1 MIRLRCT
8 PSEPMAM
15 GSRPREAASLLK
27 EAFRLQIVA
36 SAEKLQPVEIYQRPI
51 ATPSEVI
58 TPKHLTTTETLE
70 PMMQELRTYIH
81 RELSDLKGDMVR
93 QFCEQERIIQEQQ
106 EEIERLLKRLNQG
119 GYACLLRL
127 ILFRGNNRIE
137 TQHQKMLSTAA
148 SVSAKRVAQNAIRA
162 FSSYSPIDGEACFP
176 HILLGVVDPE
186 WVQKRMDHLR
196 ILDATLILD
205 PTRDAAKEFTQV
217 GESVRPHLSRST
229 FLERSSLT

>member
-1 MIRLRCT
+1 M
-8 PSEPMAM
+8 
-15 GSRPREAASLLK
+15 
-27 EAFRLQIVA
+27 
-36 SAEKLQPVEIYQRPI
+36 
-51 ATPSEVI
+51 
-58 TPKHLTTTETLE
+58 
-70 PMMQELRTYIH
+70 
-81 RELSDLKGDMVR
+81 
-93 QFCEQERIIQEQQ
+93 
-106 EEIERLLKRLNQG
+106 
-119 GYACLLRL
+119 LRL

-137 TQHQKMLSTAA
+137 TQLQKMLSTAA

-162 FSSYSPIDGEACFP
+162 FSSYSPFDGEACFP